1 MQAGSWFVDF
11 YFYCQCTPLHIA
23 VGSQQAGTVQL
34 LLAHKA
40 NPYVQDLEGRY
51 PLHIA
56 ASDGSDTIIEILVK
70 ASKENISFN

>member
-1 MQAGSWFVDF
+1 MLSTFPSL
-11 YFYCQCTPLHIA
+11 CQCTPLHIA

-56 ASDGSDTIIEILVK
+56 ASDGSDAIIDILVK
-70 ASKENISFN
+70 SSKDIF